1 MWRKNSV
8 QFPVSLADTIVCGDG
23 ERTSVPSGSQGLAIK
38 GALSKSLRS
47 QGLEFEEK
55 SFSGDYAV
63 SSDVTG
69 LVVFGLSVRQ

>member
-1 MWRKNSV
+1 MSSS
-8 QFPVSLADTIVCGDG
+8 QFHLQILQFVEMERGHLSLV
-23 ERTSVPSGSQGLAIK
+23 GLRAQHIK

-47 QGLEFEEK
+47 QGLELEEK

-69 LVVFGLSVRQ
+69 LVFGLSVRQ